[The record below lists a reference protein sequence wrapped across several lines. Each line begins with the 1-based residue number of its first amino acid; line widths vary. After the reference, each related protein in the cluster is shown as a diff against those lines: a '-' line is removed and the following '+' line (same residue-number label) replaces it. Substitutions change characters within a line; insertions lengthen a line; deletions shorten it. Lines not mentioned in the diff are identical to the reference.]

1 MKLPIVFVL
10 LVVLFGAIVINRN
23 RIYVRDPLATV
34 YKTAPRK
41 EAKPGASPEARTEVK
56 QAGAEVYINFLNDV
70 LVIEQ
75 DPAGPSS
82 TLIQNWSRMPGTPT
96 ELRCLR
102 WTACLATEDRVPTFP
117 VAWTGKGTYDPQVTM
132 TSEEVSYVDGS
143 GVTQRI
149 ELR

>member
-10 LVVLFGAIVINRN
+10 LVVLFGASVINRN
-23 RIYVRDPLATV
+23 RIYIRDPLATV
-34 YKTAPRK
+34 YKTGPGV
-41 EAKPGASPEARTEVK
+41 EAKPGAPSEARTELK

-75 DPAGPSS
+75 DQAGVSS
-82 TLIQNWSRMPGTPT
+82 TLIQNWSRMPGTPS

-102 WTACLATEDRVPTFP
+102 WIACFTTEDRAPTLP
-117 VAWTGKGTYDPQVTM
+117 IAWTGKGTYDPHVTM
-132 TSEEVSYVDGS
+132 SSQEVSYVDGS